1 MLCCKPHCGKP
12 RALPWFLCADCLN
25 AWIVMVLAFEPEEPE
40 KAAAF
45 APALKP
51 RPGGGGPGQPEE
63 LRSSLSHAV
72 MAVAGG
78 R

>member
-1 MLCCKPHCGKP
+1 M
-12 RALPWFLCADCLN
+12 
-25 AWIVMVLAFEPEEPE
+25 LAFEPEEPA

-51 RPGGGGPGQPEE
+51 RRGGGGPGQPEE
-63 LRSSLSHAV
+63 VRGLLGRVV